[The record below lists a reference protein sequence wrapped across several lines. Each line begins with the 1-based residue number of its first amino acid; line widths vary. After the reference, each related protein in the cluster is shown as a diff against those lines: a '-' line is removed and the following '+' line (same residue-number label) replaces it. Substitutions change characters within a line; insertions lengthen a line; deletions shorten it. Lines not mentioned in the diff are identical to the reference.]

1 MRTQQP
7 SNQNIICSLHA
18 NSFIVNKLQKQYT
31 QRMSQVPLQR
41 LAPGQGQ
48 WYIPKNEV
56 DNGFDNY
63 QSISGGGEDTTSDS
77 PVPNQTKS
85 DVQ

>member
-1 MRTQQP
+1 
-7 SNQNIICSLHA
+7 
-18 NSFIVNKLQKQYT
+18 
-31 QRMSQVPLQR
+31 MSQVPLQR

-85 DVQ
+85 DVQWSNKGTMVSANNLERAA

>member
-1 MRTQQP
+1 
-7 SNQNIICSLHA
+7 
-18 NSFIVNKLQKQYT
+18 
-31 QRMSQVPLQR
+31 MSQMPLQH

-48 WYIPKNEV
+48 WYIPRNEV
-56 DNGFDNY
+56 DKGFDNY
-63 QSISGGGEDTTSDS
+63 QSISGGGEDTTLDS